1 MRITCP
7 SCEASYDIK
16 ADALGASGR
25 TVRCAECGTKWFESR
40 KVADPE
46 SIEPLVERTP
56 SLMDDVDERPTVK
69 AGSTDTIASPSAQAI
84 AAETAEPAS
93 AEPPRNEA
101 RRAVLRKAP
110 RKRGKRADEGEARDS
125 GLIVI
130 IVLILALGLGTMFR
144 QDLVRAEPG
153 FASLFA
159 TIGLPVNIRGLDFE
173 ALGSDVEFDNGQPVI
188 VVAGKIRN
196 LTGDQ
201 LEVPR
206 LRLGVRNAAGGEVYA
221 TSAAPPRSV
230 IGPGEVVPFRTRLT
244 VFPRDGND
252 IEIRFLDAREA
263 RS

>member
-7 SCEASYDIK
+7 SCESSYDIK
-16 ADALGASGR
+16 AEALGASGR

-46 SIEPLVERTP
+46 SIEPLVKRTQ
-56 SLMDDVDERPTVK
+56 SLVGDLDDQAPDK
-69 AGSTDTIASPSAQAI
+69 ASAAATIASPPAGTMSADGA
-84 AAETAEPAS
+84 AAEPEAP
-93 AEPPRNEA
+93 A
-101 RRAVLRKAP
+101 RREGKRALLRKTP
-110 RKRGKRADEGEARDS
+110 RKRGNGTHDGAARDS

-130 IVLILALGLGTMFR
+130 VVLILALGLGTVFR

-159 TIGLPVNIRGLDFE
+159 TIGLPVNVRGLDFE

-188 VVAGKIRN
+188 VVVGKIRN
-196 LTGDQ
+196 LTNDQ
-201 LEVPR
+201 LDVPR
-206 LRLGVRNAAGGEVYA
+206 LRLGVRNSAGGEVYA
-221 TSAAPPRSV
+221 TSAPPPRSV
-230 IGPGEVVPFRTRLT
+230 IGPGDAVPFRTRLT